1 MYDVIIIGQGPAGLS
16 AGLYSARSGLK
27 TLILEKAFAGGQM
40 GLTYEI
46 DNYIGIPD
54 ISGIDLSMNM
64 LAHAKKF
71 GGEFKSEDVINLDLE
86 SDIKVVETTKAK
98 YEAKS
103 VILALGAKPRKLDI
117 KGEKEYS
124 NAGVSYCATCDGNFY
139 KDKVATVV
147 GGGNTAV
154 EDAIFLSRLCKKVYL
169 VHRRDKFRAESHLVE
184 QLKELSNVELVLDSI
199 PLKIKGEEKV
209 TSILVENK
217 NTNETRL
224 IETDA
229 VFVAVG
235 ITPSTSLVDGKVL
248 LNEASYIITNEKM
261 ETNVKNVYAI
271 GDCRDT
277 VLRQVVT
284 SVSDGAIAAS
294 VISASL
300 N

>member
-294 VISASL
+294 VISSSL